1 MYRVC
6 VNPMTRDDIA
16 AAAAVHRDLGP
27 SYTDAVSE
35 ALVERI
41 GAEIDRRVDTRLAQ
55 RGAAAP
61 AAGAAT
67 APAAPEARPSWVP
80 VAIAASSMGCGVAA
94 TAIVTFATATN
105 INGRVHNAVSGSQVL
120 LIALIWAVIAVVNVA
135 YARRQR

>member
-6 VNPMTRDDIA
+6 VDPMTRDDIA

-41 GAEIDRRVDTRLAQ
+41 GAEIDKRVDARLAL
-55 RGAAAP
+55 RGQGIPASPAPAAAP
-61 AAGAAT
+61 AAR
-67 APAAPEARPSWVP
+67 PAWVP
-80 VAIAASSMGCGVAA
+80 VAIAASSMGGGVAA
-94 TAIVTFATATN
+94 TAIVTFATTTN
-105 INGRVHNAVSGSQVL
+105 INGRVHNTVGGAQVL
-120 LIALIWAVIAVVNVA
+120 LIALIWAVIAVINVA

>member
-6 VNPMTRDDIA
+6 VDPMTRDDIA

-27 SYTDAVSE
+27 NYTDAVSE

-41 GAEIDRRVDTRLAQ
+41 GAEIDKRVDARLTL
-55 RGAAAP
+55 RGQGVPASPAP
-61 AAGAAT
+61 AT
-67 APAAPEARPSWVP
+67 PPAARPAWVP
-80 VAIAASSMGCGVAA
+80 VAIAASSMACGVAA
-94 TAIVTFATATN
+94 TAIIAFATATN
-105 INGRVHNAVSGSQVL
+105 INGRVHNAINGDQVL

>member
-41 GAEIDRRVDTRLAQ
+41 GAEIDKRVDARLAL
-55 RGAAAP
+55 RGQGVPASPALAAAP
-61 AAGAAT
+61 AAR
-67 APAAPEARPSWVP
+67 PAWVP